1 MGRSSRTGRD
11 TEGAAISNP
20 QPTEGHSYAE
30 VRRAQLATRYTTG
43 RALKSMKIPLF
54 PLELVLFP
62 GVALPLHIF
71 EPRYRRMIAECI
83 AASAPFGVVRAER
96 DGLAVIGCTAQVVR
110 VLHSY
115 PDGRSDILTQG
126 VDRFEIEQLLD
137 RGEDSGNFLQAE
149 VDLLPDVAPA
159 TRAAREECVAFHFE
173 ALHLMG
179 SSHASMHLNLDAP
192 VAYLLA
198 AVMPA
203 DLNFQQALLAM
214 RSDAERTETLSSYY
228 RAILPKLRSAAQ
240 TSERPPAMG
249 TSCRLPP
256 HPVSLVPHLSLETV
270 Q

>member
-1 MGRSSRTGRD
+1 
-11 TEGAAISNP
+11 
-20 QPTEGHSYAE
+20 
-30 VRRAQLATRYTTG
+30 
-43 RALKSMKIPLF
+43 MKIPLF
-54 PLELVLFP
+54 PLDVVLFP
-62 GVALPLHIF
+62 GVPLPLHIF
-71 EPRYRRMIAECI
+71 EPRYREMIAECI
-83 AASAPFGVVRAER
+83 AGNIAFGVVRAQR
-96 DGLAVIGCTAQVVR
+96 DGLAVVGCTAR
-110 VLHSY
+110 VIRVMQSY
-115 PDGRSDILTQG
+115 PDGRSDILAQG
-126 VDRFEIEQLLD
+126 VERFEIVQLD
-137 RGEDSGNFLQAE
+137 NSRNFLQAE

-240 TSERPPAMG
+240 TSERASSNGHIM
-249 TSCRLPP
+249 
-256 HPVSLVPHLSLETV
+256 
-270 Q
+270 